1 MKALDRFGWINY
13 DFAIFFHQFTHAG
26 HPHKI
31 FVSISP
37 TESDFQNVTNQFF
50 FLTDLPPS
58 LPPSSSAPMF

>member
-13 DFAIFFHQFTHAG
+13 DIAIFFHQFTHAG

-50 FLTDLPPS
+50 FN
-58 LPPSSSAPMF
+58 